1 MRNEDAAMYEWQA
14 NAFLLRPGRVLEK
27 DLHPFT
33 VGHAFLLESIRS
45 PYFYGGKRTKE
56 DLLIAVLICSQSF
69 EDACVFIVQPPEDLK
84 KQVKKWGKAASASR
98 IGVDFDGSQFEKYI
112 QEYSRMPDR
121 WIDPDPVKA
130 MKACD
135 SAFPSTM
142 RLAWNLMS
150 HGVSEKDA
158 YNMPYNRALQYY
170 GIESESNGGRYV
182 TDEEDAVIESI
193 PESANGCS

>member
-1 MRNEDAAMYEWQA
+1 MYEWQA
-14 NAFLLRPGRVLEK
+14 NAFLLRPGRVLDK

-33 VGHAFLLESIRS
+33 VGHAFLLESINS
-45 PYFYGGKRTKE
+45 PYFHGGKRTKE
-56 DLLIAVLICSQSF
+56 DLLIAVMICSQSF
-69 EDACVFIVQPPEDLK
+69 EDASLFIVQPPADLK
-84 KQVKKWGKAASASR
+84 KQVKKWGRYASAGR
-98 IGVDFDGSQFEKYI
+98 TGLDLDGSQFEKYI

-130 MKACD
+130 MKSHD

-142 RLAWNLMS
+142 RVAWNLMS

-170 GIESESNGGRYV
+170 GIEVESNGGRYV
-182 TDEEDAVIESI
+182 TSEEDAVIDEL
-193 PESANGCS
+193 PETDNGNS